1 MRILYVSDVYFP
13 RINGVSTSIRTF
25 RHDLQA
31 LGHEITLVAP
41 DYPQSATVDE
51 PGIVRIAART
61 IPLDPEDRLMQSRA
75 LRRIP
80 AHLGARTF
88 DLVHI
93 HTPFAA
99 HYAGLRIARELGLP
113 CVATYHTFFEEY
125 LHHYVPLVPRAL
137 TRAIARGISRRQS
150 NQVDALVV
158 PSRAMLSTLTAYGVR
173 SPMTIL
179 PTGISLAELKDGDGA
194 AFRRRHDIP
203 ADRPVLVHVGRA
215 AFEKNIEF
223 LLRMLTRVRV
233 RHPAVL
239 LVIAGEGPALPG
251 LQRATRRLQLD
262 ANVLF
267 VGYLDR
273 AGALLDCYCAG
284 DAFVFASR
292 TETQGLVLLEA
303 LALGVPVVALA
314 EMGALD
320 VLQPGGG
327 ALIAPPDEQ
336 GFADQASRV
345 LDSPALRS
353 QLAAAG
359 RSHAAQWD
367 SQRLAQRLVEFYA
380 GVLKAHPAS
389 ASARSTGAG
398 PGARRANVTHL

>member
-13 RINGVSTSIRTF
+13 RVNGVSTSIRTF

-31 LGHEITLVAP
+31 MGHEVTLVAP
-41 DYPQSATVDE
+41 AYPESTTIDE
-51 PGIVRIAART
+51 PGIVRIDARA
-61 IPLDPEDRLMQSRA
+61 IPLDPEDRLMRARA
-75 LRRIP
+75 LRRLP

-99 HYAGLRIARELGLP
+99 HYAGLRIARELDLP

-125 LHHYVPLVPRAL
+125 LHHYVPFVPRAV
-137 TRAIARGISRRQS
+137 TRAAARGISRRQG

-158 PSRAMLSTLTAYGVR
+158 PSRAMSATLTAYGVR
-173 SPMTIL
+173 SPITIL
-179 PTGISLAELKDGDGA
+179 PTGIALAELGGGNGA
-194 AFRRRHDIP
+194 AFRHQHGI
-203 ADRPVLVHVGRA
+203 AAGRPVLVHVGRA
-215 AFEKNIEF
+215 AFEKNIGF

-233 RHPAVL
+233 RHPDVL
-239 LVIAGEGPALPG
+239 LVIAGEGPALPD
-251 LQRATRRLQLD
+251 LKRAARRLQLD
-262 ANVLF
+262 ANVQF

-273 AGALLDCYCAG
+273 ARALLDCYCAG

-320 VLQPGGG
+320 VLQPGCG

-336 GFADQASRV
+336 AFADQVSQL
-345 LDSPALRS
+345 LDSPALRA

-359 RSHAAQWD
+359 RNHAARWD
-367 SQRLAQRLVEFYA
+367 SRRLAQQLAEFYA
-380 GVLKAHPAS
+380 RVVAERPLS
-389 ASARSTGAG
+389 TSARSAGAD
-398 PGARRANVTHL
+398 PGVRRANVTHL